1 MFQASDNF
9 SIFSGS
15 NMTSRSDSTFGSD
28 SSYGFPMSK
37 LNSYMEPM
45 IPSERSPASLS
56 GKTSQSGD
64 SDADEIPFV
73 IADSFSRS
81 NDKSFFN
88 LPSQSNLFQNIED
101 PLASR
106 SSSNSSIGFEPSMS
120 RQSFFH
126 SASSKKQ
133 MVEAPQVRTYPSHYF
148 ARGRSYRCF
157 LRFLTGPNHLSFFCI
172 VAA

>member
-28 SSYGFPMSK
+28 SSFGFPTSK
-37 LNSYMEPM
+37 FNSYMEPM

-56 GKTSQSGD
+56 GKTSHNGD

-73 IADSFSRS
+73 LADSFSRS

-88 LPSQSNLFQNIED
+88 LPAQSNLFQNIED

-106 SSSNSSIGFEPSMS
+106 SSSNSSIVFEPSMS

-126 SASSKKQ
+126 SGSSKKQ
-133 MVEAPQVRTYPSHYF
+133 MVDAPQVRTSRGHKSS
-148 ARGRSYRCF
+148 RGRSNRCF
-157 LRFLTGPNHLSFFCI
+157 LRSLTAPNLSFF
-172 VAA
+172 